1 MEKFWATYR
10 VNERQLKSDFS
21 PQVGQII
28 YNPQS
33 EKMEVFDGE
42 QWISIGSKT
51 PATFDFPKMAKDIE
65 EINTTLQNI
74 LEDSRSDGGNS
85 NEDETL
91 VSVEKLAPIFDRVIP
106 ENESSYQQA
115 IIQATHLNNPPTAD
129 QIQTIIDA
137 VNDDATPPI
146 FTSPTVVSINEN
158 IGEDQLVYTA
168 QATDSSLPI
177 RYNIAA
183 SDIFLIDSNSGEVR
197 LIPNPD
203 YEDQA
208 QYTVEITATD
218 LALNQA
224 SLELVVNIN
233 DLDETPPINPIL
245 LEILED
251 SASPGGNNNQDN
263 DPVTADELS
272 QLVDNVDSNR
282 EQAYQQAIANHTQ
295 FSNPPTLTEIQAV
308 VDAVNS
314 TLDNVLEDSASP
326 GGNNNQDNDP
336 VTAAELSQIVDNV
349 DINREQAYQQ
359 AIANH
364 TQFSNPPTVAE
375 IQAVVDAVNSTLNN
389 VLEDSASPGG
399 NNNQDND
406 PVTADELSQI
416 VDNVDSNREQAYQQ
430 AIANHTQFS
439 NPPTLTEI
447 QAVVD
452 AVNSTLDNVLEDSS
466 SPGGNNNRD
475 NDPVTADEL
484 SQIVDN
490 VDPDREEAYQQAIA
504 NHTQFSNP
512 PTLTEIQAE

>member
-1 MEKFWATYR
+1 MGALMGLLVDLIRSFFAQVKIGDNQANVNPNSLLELESSSKGLLIPRMTTEQRDAAFQADTAPVGLIIFNTTEQTLQILQQAEFREEDTNKTRKKGRPTEKLWATFS
-10 VNERQLKSDFS
+10 VNETQPKSDFS
-21 PQVGQII
+21 PQVGQVI

-33 EKMEVFDGE
+33 EMMEVFNGE
-42 QWISIGSKT
+42 EWISIGSKT
-51 PATFDFPKMAKDIE
+51 SATFDLPEMAKAIE
-65 EINTTLQNI
+65 KINTTLQNI
-74 LEDSRSDGGNS
+74 LEGSRSDGS
-85 NEDETL
+85 NNNQDNTPVSADE
-91 VSVEKLAPIFDRVIP
+91 LATIFDRVIP
-106 ENESSYQQA
+106 ENESAYQQA

-224 SLELVVNIN
+224 SLDLVVNIN

-375 IQAVVDAVNSTLNN
+375 IQAV
-389 VLEDSASPGG
+389 GCG
-399 NNNQDND
+399 Q
-406 PVTADELSQI
+406 
-416 VDNVDSNREQAYQQ
+416 
-430 AIANHTQFS
+430 
-439 NPPTLTEI
+439 
-447 QAVVD
+447 
-452 AVNSTLDNVLEDSS
+452 
-466 SPGGNNNRD
+466 
-475 NDPVTADEL
+475 
-484 SQIVDN
+484 
-490 VDPDREEAYQQAIA
+490 
-504 NHTQFSNP
+504 
-512 PTLTEIQAE
+512 